1 MTAKDQIFEIAKLIQ
16 RGEQLR
22 QRGDLD
28 TSEFS
33 TDEAIQVGIQRLA
46 AAKFLFNL
54 GYRPAETVSIVEDGM
69 VIGVYTDSD
78 IVGARV
84 LDLDVSEFEDE
95 DDKEEYK
102 ETKAEA
108 DKVMRTMK
116 RVW

>member
-1 MTAKDQIFEIAKLIQ
+1 MTAKDQIFEMAKLIQ

-54 GYRPAETVSIVEDGM
+54 GYRPAETVSIVEGGM
-69 VIGVYTDSD
+69 VVGVYTDSEQ
-78 IVGARV
+78 VSARV
-84 LDLDVSEFEDE
+84 LDLDIPQGDDEDE
-95 DDKEEYK
+95 VEYR
-102 ETKAEA
+102 ELRSEA
-108 DKVMRTMK
+108 DKVSHTMK
-116 RVW
+116 RIW

>member
-1 MTAKDQIFEIAKLIQ
+1 MTDKDQIFEMAKLIQ

-33 TDEAIQVGIQRLA
+33 TDEAILVGIQRLA

-54 GYRPAETVSIVEDGM
+54 GYRPAETVSIVEGGM
-69 VIGVYTDSD
+69 VVGVYTDSE
-78 IVGARV
+78 IVSARV
-84 LDLDVSEFEDE
+84 LDLDIPEVEEE
-95 DDKEEYK
+95 DDVEYY
-102 ETKAEA
+102 EMKAEA

>member
-1 MTAKDQIFEIAKLIQ
+1 MNAKDQIFEMAKLIQ

-54 GYRPAETVSIVEDGM
+54 GYRPAEAVSIVEGGM
-69 VIGVYTDSD
+69 VVGVYTDSEQ
-78 IVGARV
+78 VSARV
-84 LDLDVSEFEDE
+84 LDLDIPQGDDEDE
-95 DDKEEYK
+95 VEYR
-102 ETKAEA
+102 ELRAEA
-108 DKVMRTMK
+108 DKVSHTMK
-116 RVW
+116 RIW